1 MELFLHV
8 YLFLV
13 GAVLGSFYN
22 VVGLRVA
29 KGMSIVK
36 PRSHCTNCGQTLTW
50 KELFPVLSYLFLKG
64 RCRHCR
70 KSVSPKYPL
79 FELATAC
86 LFTISPLMVGWSKEL
101 LVALVFLSLLVIIT
115 VSDLET
121 MLIPD
126 KILLFFLV
134 LLVILRF
141 IEPLT
146 PWWDSLVGAGFGFI
160 LFLALAIVSKGGMG
174 GGDIKL
180 MGVIGFVLGFQGTI
194 LTIFLSSF
202 IGAVFGIAAVVMKK
216 AKRKNPIPFGPFLAI
231 GAILSY
237 FYHEAMFD
245 WYINVFMFG
254 GVIWGLS

>member
-1 MELFLHV
+1 MEAFLHV

-22 VVGLRVA
+22 VVGLRLAVG
-29 KGMSIVK
+29 KSIVK
-36 PRSHCTNCGQTLTW
+36 PRSHCPNCQQTLSW
-50 KELFPVLSYLFLKG
+50 KELIPVLSFIFQKG
-64 RCRHCR
+64 RCRNCQS
-70 KSVSPKYPL
+70 SVSVKYPF
-79 FELATAC
+79 FELTTAC

-101 LVALVFLSLLVIIT
+101 LVAFVFLSLLVIIS

-141 IEPLT
+141 IEPLS
-146 PWWDSLVGAGFGFI
+146 PWWDSLAGAGFGFV
-160 LFLALAIVSKGGMG
+160 LFLLLAIVSKGGMG

-180 MGVIGFVLGFQGTI
+180 MGVIGVVLGFQGVL

-202 IGAVFGIAAVVMKK
+202 IGAVFGILAIVMKK
-216 AKRKNPIPFGPFLAI
+216 AKRKHPIPFGPFIAI
-231 GAILSY
+231 GAMLSY
-237 FYHEAMFD
+237 FYHEAIFD
-245 WYINVFMFG
+245 WYINVIIYG
-254 GVIWGLS
+254 GFVWGLS